1 MADGSDNRP
10 TADGPC
16 IDDFWAADDQED
28 EARRGSLMS
37 RVLTAALVLLLIAA
51 LIAYFVVPFNNFFGS
66 VTYHLWHPNT
76 GVHTIPL
83 APERR
88 SNPKLPT

>member
-1 MADGSDNRP
+1 VSEGNDNRP
-10 TADGPC
+10 TPEGPS
-16 IDDFWAADDQED
+16 IEDFWAADE
-28 EARRGSLMS
+28 EAERRPRSLVS
-37 RVLTAALVLLLIAA
+37 RMLIGGLALLLIAA

-83 APERR
+83 APERKA
-88 SNPKLPT
+88 NPKLPA